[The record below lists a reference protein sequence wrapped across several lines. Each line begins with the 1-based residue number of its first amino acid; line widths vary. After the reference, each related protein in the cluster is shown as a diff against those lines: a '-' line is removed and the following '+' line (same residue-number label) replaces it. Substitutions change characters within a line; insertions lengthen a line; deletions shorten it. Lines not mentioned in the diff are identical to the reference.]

1 MTYKL
6 LYAGFDS
13 LDIAF
18 AGALPYSALE
28 ALEKARAEA
37 QESQEPVL
45 THIGPNNVAMHVF
58 GHGMRGGFAFV
69 VDTGPLGGIW
79 KFKKNA
85 DVRQWNI
92 FASPGAKMLLAYGY
106 EGTRDKLWEFLD
118 LIGAKISDHS
128 VNRADF
134 AMDFQTKNFE
144 LKQDQFVAHSHTKI
158 STHYEKLG
166 NTNDEE
172 QLSTVTRGR
181 LIESVTIGK
190 QPGRQIIVY
199 NKRRE
204 AIEKQKP
211 FWFKAWGKDRHEPN
225 LEVWR
230 IEVRA
235 GKKELKDKYQ
245 IRTFD
250 DFETG
255 IGDVMVYAMDKV
267 KYLDDRQSDSNV
279 TRQSLH
285 PLWIE
290 AQAVVADNLCQFQ
303 SGLTPDQIV
312 KITREQAFDQYRNL
326 CVGNGIGLGVAS
338 GLGDDEMQNQLPE
351 IIAEQARSLFKTDGK
366 RMEKS
371 IRRTRERIHF
381 LAPETH

>member
-13 LDIAF
+13 LDVAF
-18 AGALPYSALE
+18 AGALPHSVLE
-28 ALEKARAEA
+28 ALEKSRADA
-37 QESQEPVL
+37 QERQEPVL
-45 THIGPNNVAMHVF
+45 THIGPNNIAMHVL

-69 VDTGPLGGIW
+69 IDTGPLGGIW

-118 LIGAKISDHS
+118 AIGAKISDHS
-128 VNRADF
+128 INRADF
-134 AMDFQTKNFE
+134 AMDFQTENFE
-144 LKQDQFVAHSHTKI
+144 LQQDQFVAHSHTKI
-158 STHYEKLG
+158 STHYEKQSD
-166 NTNDEE
+166 TNDEE
-172 QLSTVTRGR
+172 QLATVTRGR
-181 LIESVTIGK
+181 RSESVTIGK

-245 IRTFD
+245 IRTFN
-250 DFETG
+250 DFEAG

-279 TRQSLH
+279 SRQVLH
-285 PLWIE
+285 PLWIK
-290 AQAVVADNLCQFQ
+290 AQAVAAENLCQFQ

-312 KITREQAFDQYRNL
+312 QITREQAISQYSNL
-326 CVGNGIGLGVAS
+326 CGGNGIGLSIAS
-338 GLGDDEMQNQLPE
+338 GLSDEEIIDQLP
-351 IIAEQARSLFKTDGK
+351 SLLADKIRTLFENDMKK
-366 RMEKS
+366 AEKS
-371 IRRTRERIHF
+371 IKRTRARLHF
-381 LAPETH
+381 VTVSHT

>member
-1 MTYKL
+1 MTYEL

-13 LDIAF
+13 LDVAF
-18 AGALPYSALE
+18 AGALPHSVLE
-28 ALEKARAEA
+28 ALEKARADA
-37 QESQEPVL
+37 QERQEPVL
-45 THIGPNNVAMHVF
+45 THIGPNNVPMHVL

-85 DVRQWNI
+85 DARQWNI

-118 LIGAKISDHS
+118 TIGAKISDHS
-128 VNRADF
+128 INRADF
-134 AMDFQTKNFE
+134 AMDFQTENFE
-144 LKQDQFVAHSHTKI
+144 LQQDQFVAHSHTKI
-158 STHYEKLG
+158 STHYEKQR
-166 NTNDEE
+166 NTDDEE
-172 QLSTVTRGR
+172 QLATVTRGR
-181 LIESVTIGK
+181 LSESVTIGK

-204 AIEKQKP
+204 AIEKQKS

-245 IRTFD
+245 IRTFN
-250 DFETG
+250 DFEAG

-279 TRQSLH
+279 SRQALH
-285 PLWIE
+285 PLWTK
-290 AQAVVADNLCQFQ
+290 AQAVSAENLCQFQ

-312 KITREQAFDQYRNL
+312 QITREQAINQYLNL
-326 CVGNGIGLGVAS
+326 CIGNSIGLGVAS
-338 GLGDDEMQNQLPE
+338 EMSDDEIRERLPTKIADQMQ
-351 IIAEQARSLFKTDGK
+351 KTLEHDET
-366 RMEKS
+366 RINKS
-371 IRRTRERIHF
+371 IRRTRERLHF
-381 LAPETH
+381 IGE